1 VGLIEQATDK
11 DVTHAAILMARVAR
25 AVKSLHELN
34 PRQCQWWIDDDL
46 GKKLAERQN
55 NGKNGRK

>member
-1 VGLIEQATDK
+1 LVGLIEQATDK

-34 PRQCQWWIDDDL
+34 PRQCQWWIDDP
-46 GKKLAERQN
+46 GRKLAEWQN